1 MQAGELDKA
10 EASLLKLT
18 AMQPDNADAHFNL
31 GNALFNRGKYAAAAD
46 AYREAIRLN
55 ANLAHAHYN
64 LAMSLLRLNDPVAA
78 DKEFR
83 EAVRIDPTL
92 TPPK

>member
-1 MQAGELDKA
+1 
-10 EASLLKLT
+10 
-18 AMQPDNADAHFNL
+18 
-31 GNALFNRGKYAAAAD
+31 
-46 AYREAIRLN
+46 
-55 ANLAHAHYN
+55 
-64 LAMSLLRLNDPVAA
+64 MSLLRLNDPVAA

>member
-1 MQAGELDKA
+1 
-10 EASLLKLT
+10 
-18 AMQPDNADAHFNL
+18 
-31 GNALFNRGKYAAAAD
+31 
-46 AYREAIRLN
+46 LN
-55 ANLAHAHYN
+55 N
-64 LAMSLLRLNDPVAA
+64 PVAA

>member
-1 MQAGELDKA
+1 
-10 EASLLKLT
+10 
-18 AMQPDNADAHFNL
+18 
-31 GNALFNRGKYAAAAD
+31 
-46 AYREAIRLN
+46 
-55 ANLAHAHYN
+55 
-64 LAMSLLRLNDPVAA
+64 LRLNDPVAA